1 MLRANQICR
10 KRYLFEKKKD
20 KTIQKL
26 EYKLKLD
33 IHKQI
38 AYCELM
44 INNRYNLFKVIQELK

>member
-1 MLRANQICR
+1 M
-10 KRYLFEKKKD
+10 KKYR
-20 KTIQKL
+20 L

-44 INNRYNLFKVIQELK
+44 INNRYNLLVKSYTRIKMIVQQLYKILFDI